1 MRFLT
6 VSLVACSAVVVLLGC
21 GEREDPVP
29 LPTSGSAYRSLPA
42 GARLAV
48 ARSCRDRAAA
58 RAGGAA
64 ASQLRAVEPKALRSE
79 LDDAFSYYADRRR
92 AVTEM
97 CAERLPF
104 VTPGLRVSFSGAK
117 RFGAD
122 GFTYETTSDK
132 RLTMH
137 GTMSS
142 APVAGHVT
150 VRREGERPTIYTAEI
165 RAGGHFVIP
174 RLRLRKQADNTF
186 VLTIEAPSNAPRK
199 VYFSAL
205 CRDCLSGAPAP
216 SARQ

>member
-1 MRFLT
+1 MRSLT
-6 VSLVACSAVVVLLGC
+6 VSVLACSVAVLLGC

-29 LPTSGSAYRSLPA
+29 LPASGSAYRSLPA
-42 GARLAV
+42 AARLAV

-64 ASQLRAVEPKALRSE
+64 ARQLRDVEPKELRSA

-92 AVTEM
+92 SVPEM

-104 VTPGLRVSFSGAK
+104 VTRGLSVSFSGAK
-117 RFGAD
+117 RFGGD

-137 GTMSS
+137 GTVSP
-142 APVAGHVT
+142 APLAGHVT
-150 VRREGERPTIYTAEI
+150 VQREGERPTIYAAEI
-165 RAGGHFVIP
+165 RAGGHFIIP

-186 VLTIEAPSNAPRK
+186 VLTIDAPPNARRK

-205 CRDCLSGAPAP
+205 CLDCLAGAPAP